1 MAKPSWLTVSPMS
14 GSGNGVLQNTGAAH
28 TGRNVRTGTV
38 TVTATGVAQPKTY
51 KVTQEAKPEFISI
64 DNGADMAADKA
75 GGKVTVTG
83 KSNSA
88 KLAFSWV
95 GEAHSGTIAAAYT
108 AGGTSTDNGE
118 AIDGDPGASA
128 EYNWSVELTLPA
140 NETVEQVAE
149 EDERRG
155 DPGEEHEGAD
165 GDGSDEDGEHGA
177 ALFKVDVLE
186 ARVDDAAHHQQ
197 GDDGHADGHHD
208 LPGLGDDEVALGGQV
223 DDEVEVLVREGD
235 IDDLGADGSQEL
247 FERRSEQTHD
257 EIHRPACER
266 GVVNAL
272 VKPSGL
278 VSSLRSARPLLSAP
292 PPPPLP
298 PPSGRPVFPP
308 RPPDIPLESP

>member
-14 GSGNGVLQNTGAAH
+14 GSGNGVLQNTGAVH

-95 GEAHSGTIAAAYT
+95 GEAHSGTIASTYT
-108 AGGTSTDNGE
+108 AGGTSTGNGE

-140 NETVEQVAE
+140 NETVEQV
-149 EDERRG
+149 DRT
-155 DPGEEHEGAD
+155 
-165 GDGSDEDGEHGA
+165 
-177 ALFKVDVLE
+177 LKVDNGNSLSQQIVIEQTGQRGECQRDFEHKLDDIVRYGTAYRMGNGRRQP
-186 ARVDDAAHHQQ
+186 ARHLYGRRQRYRKAGERHRKPY
-197 GDDGHADGHHD
+197 GLPPFADGHVPHH
-208 LPGLGDDEVALGGQV
+208 Q
-223 DDEVEVLVREGD
+223 
-235 IDDLGADGSQEL
+235 GSG
-247 FERRSEQTHD
+247 RKD
-257 EIHRPACER
+257 
-266 GVVNAL
+266 
-272 VKPSGL
+272 
-278 VSSLRSARPLLSAP
+278 AP
-292 PPPPLP
+292 PYRQPAQPE
-298 PPSGRPVFPP
+298 GIRKRRHPVRHPCA
-308 RPPDIPLESP
+308 RRLGIRRHANDNRRGMQGVGQCIDNRINVRL